1 MNEQEEVV
9 NDSFYFSNF
18 KVKKVKRIKDK
29 EGKEEKVLLYLESND
44 INIVNSMNQVIIS
57 SNTKIRKN

>member
-1 MNEQEEVV
+1 MSEQGINET
-9 NDSFYFSNF
+9 FYYANF
-18 KVKKVKRIKDK
+18 KVKKVKRIKDE

-44 INIVNSMNQVIIS
+44 VDIINSQNQVIIS